1 MQDGTY
7 HLAYACVQGHS
18 HRKSDPPVPC
28 QDACMGLTL
37 SNGWPVAIVS
47 DGAGSSSL
55 SHLASDFCVRRI
67 SEVCESYIPRFMAL
81 TETDA
86 STAVNKDHVR
96 RMWHHTGMDMFRET
110 RSALLDFGAQNAH
123 TASELHCTLI
133 LVIRTPFGFL
143 SANIGDGRAGYH
155 NGTAATPLMVP
166 FMTFTAGATY
176 FLAKEGWEPIFRS
189 SVVFDDTVD
198 YFFASSDG
206 CQSFVM
212 DHSQKGPR
220 IGMYNDVLGDEAYY
234 DFNHPYDP
242 FFRGLIDSLRE
253 TATRDDADARLNR
266 LIDTGVY
273 VLNGEERELKSL
285 SDPALDDDKSLVIFY
300 K

>member
-1 MQDGTY
+1 
-7 HLAYACVQGHS
+7 
-18 HRKSDPPVPC
+18 
-28 QDACMGLTL
+28 MGLTL
-37 SNGWPVAIVS
+37 SNGFPVIIVS
-47 DGAGSSSL
+47 DGAGSSAF
-55 SHLASDFCVRRI
+55 SHLASDFCVKRL
-67 SEVCESYIPRFMAL
+67 SEVCESYIPRFGELEQIDAA
-81 TETDA
+81 TE
-86 STAVNKDHVR
+86 VNRGHIR
-96 RMWHHTGMDMFRET
+96 HRWNQIGMDMFRET
-110 RSALLDFGAQNAH
+110 RSALLDFGAQNGH
-123 TASELHCTLI
+123 TAPELHCTLI

-143 SANIGDGRAGYH
+143 SANIGDGRSGYH
-155 NGTAATPLMVP
+155 NGREAAPLMVP

-189 SVVFDDTVD
+189 SVVFDDAFD
-198 YFFASSDG
+198 YFFATSDG

-220 IGMYNDVLGDEAYY
+220 KGMYNDVLGDEAYY

-253 TATRDDADARLNR
+253 TATREEAEARLNR
-266 LIDTGVY
+266 LIDAGVY

-300 K
+300 R